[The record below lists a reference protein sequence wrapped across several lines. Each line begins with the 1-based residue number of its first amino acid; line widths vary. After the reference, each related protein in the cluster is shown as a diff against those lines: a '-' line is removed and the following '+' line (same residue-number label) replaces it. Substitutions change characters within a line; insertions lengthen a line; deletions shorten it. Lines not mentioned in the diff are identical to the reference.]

1 MSDPH
6 YSHSIENEGT
16 IGGAV
21 RRRGVGFGRP
31 LALLAAAG
39 GVGVVLYL
47 LFSTPPEQV
56 ATNEQETEAFTPL
69 QTPQNPS
76 FNTPPPPPQIPTVQ
90 VPEAPPPPPPPPP
103 VEQAAVPPMEIAPP
117 AEQPVDCSNGNN
129 PDHPKCIELARQQKL
144 LERVRANAMVYD
156 QSQGQA
162 GGGDPAQASLQ
173 PGGDMF
179 GGAADGADETVPGQ
193 GGPAAALGGDANR
206 AFLQAM
212 GSQAVEVSQAAKNN
226 RTDAWIPQGTMIRGT
241 LETAIN
247 SDLAGMVKATVR
259 DDVYSFDGRRI
270 LIPAGSSLIGDYKAD
285 IQQGQER
292 VFIVWTRMIR
302 GDGVSIQ
309 LGSFGTDRLGRS
321 GMTGKVD
328 RKYWERFGPPA
339 LLTLVGGAAQYVATL
354 GNPDR
359 NNITIVNP
367 DGSVT
372 TIPQN
377 GNQSPEEEARAIA
390 AETIAAGIQ
399 QMASE
404 AFGSTKDIKPTI
416 HIDQGADV
424 TVFVTRDLD
433 FAELYE
439 DPVVEEFE
447 RLKELKR
454 APRPR
459 IEQPERQVFK

>member
-1 MSDPH
+1 MSDPQ

-16 IGGAV
+16 IGGSV
-21 RRRGVGFGRP
+21 RRRGIGIGRP
-31 LALLAAAG
+31 LALLAALG

-47 LFSTPPEQV
+47 AFSTPPEKV
-56 ATNEQETEAFTPL
+56 ATNQSEPETFEPVRAPES
-69 QTPQNPS
+69 PA

-103 VEQAAVPPMEIAPP
+103 AQPAELPP
-117 AEQPVDCSNGNN
+117 AMAQPVDCSNGNN
-129 PDHPKCIELARQQKL
+129 PDDPKCIELARQQKL
-144 LERVRANAMVYD
+144 LERVKANAMVYD
-156 QSQGQA
+156 QSRNQPGADMAQA
-162 GGGDPAQASLQ
+162 SVQPGGGGDQ
-173 PGGDMF
+173 GMF
-179 GGAADGADETVPGQ
+179 GLNGGKDIPGQ
-193 GGPAAALGGDANR
+193 GGPDGSGRGGAGRGGAGGDANR
-206 AFLQAM
+206 SFLAAM
-212 GSQAVEVSQAAKNN
+212 GNQDVTVSRAVKNN

-302 GDGVSIQ
+302 GDGVSVQ

-339 LLTLVGGAAQYVATL
+339 LMTMIGGAAQYVATL
-354 GNPDR
+354 GNPNRD
-359 NNITIVNP
+359 NDITIVNP
-367 DGSVT
+367 DGTVT
-372 TIPQN
+372 RIPQN
-377 GNQSPEEEARAIA
+377 TNESPEDQARGIA
-390 AETIAAGIQ
+390 AQTIAAGIQ

-404 AFGSTKDIKPTI
+404 AFNNTKDIRPTI
-416 HIDQGADV
+416 HIDQGSDIN
-424 TVFVTRDLD
+424 VFVTRDLD
-433 FAELYE
+433 FSDLYE

-447 RLKELKR
+447 RLKRLKR
-454 APRPR
+454 AS
-459 IEQPERQVFK
+459 K